1 MKRAVALISA
11 AVRRWPWWTVAS
23 VLLITVVLGSYA
35 GNSKIASGQEGFAPD
50 TPELAAS
57 EQIQQLFS
65 TGSNEQVIQIILSG
79 SDVISA
85 DGVRTVAAIESAIR
99 SSDGAPYISDR
110 SDRAGIVS
118 YLGGVLQAAQMQGMP
133 LDSLTDEQVK
143 QLYRLSLQQ
152 AQGGQ
157 ADYLKALASSN
168 GDLEAATAPAGLV
181 VVFLDTS
188 TLPTTGDDFTAVVE
202 TEQGI
207 ATAAEQ
213 QSSDTV
219 NVQSFSMLLLFGDDF
234 DFSKEV
240 GRLFIGAFLIILLI
254 LGYVYYVRPRG
265 GRSRWSG
272 LRRTAAD
279 VALTLAV
286 IMTAIVWMQGFAVL
300 LGPDHLGVIGAL
312 NEITQIIPIL
322 LIGLGVDYAIHLTGR
337 YREELAGGK
346 SVADASIRSIGTV
359 GVALI
364 LATLT
369 TAVGFLTNLISPIPG
384 LKDFGIL
391 TSVGIVSAFVL
402 MLTLLPA
409 VRLLLDRR
417 AERHGR
423 LYVGSFVAGT
433 TERAL
438 PRIAART
445 AVLAERIPVVT
456 LVVALLLGGLGAYGL
471 TQLETTFSFVDFLPQ
486 DSPSVKAFQTVEEQ
500 FAGGF
505 GESTNVLIEGDVATP
520 EAYGAMQA
528 AWAQLGDTP
537 DVTSFGG
544 FAAAESPVG
553 VVANLARSGDQKFLQ
568 AAGAAGLGQDLAVGP
583 GANVPGIYEAAL
595 AAAPEEMGRVLHKDP
610 AGSFTAAQFVIQTGA
625 GEQRAVELADNLKED
640 FAPVTDAGLSAI
652 PTSTSIISSVIVNKL
667 SSSQVRSL
675 FVAILVAMLLLIVNF
690 WFETRR
696 PFLGVITIAPVALVV
711 LWTFG
716 MMAVFGISFNPV
728 TATLSAMAIGI
739 GVPFT
744 IHVTHRFEEDRVRYD
759 DQEEAI
765 RSTARHTGAALVGS
779 AFTTMAGFGIL
790 MTSSL
795 KPMQQMG
802 QVTVFALG
810 AALVASVLV
819 LPSMLALWDTW
830 HRKRHDTTFDRERL
844 RAHGYIED

>member
-1 MKRAVALISA
+1 VKRVVTIISA
-11 AVRRWPWWTVAS
+11 AVRRWPWWTVAV
-23 VLLITVVLGSYA
+23 VLLVTVVLASYA
-35 GNSKIASGQEGFAPD
+35 SKSEVATGQEGFAPD
-50 TPELAAS
+50 SPEIAAS
-57 EQIQQLFS
+57 NEIQQLFS
-65 TGSNEQVIQIILSG
+65 TGSSEQVMQIILSG
-79 SDVISA
+79 DDVISA
-85 DGVRTVAAIESAIR
+85 KGVQTVAAIESAIR
-99 SSDGAPYISDR
+99 SGESASYVSDR
-110 SDRAGIVS
+110 SDRSGIVS
-118 YLGGVLQAAQMQGMP
+118 YLGGVLQVASMQGIP
-133 LDSLTDEQVK
+133 LESLTDDQVK
-143 QLYRLSLQQ
+143 QFYELSLQQ
-152 AQGGQ
+152 AEAGQ
-157 ADYLKALASSN
+157 ADYLKALASSK
-168 GDLEAATAPAGLV
+168 GSLDEAIAPAGLV

-188 TLPTTGDDFTAVVE
+188 TLPDTGDDFTAVVDI
-202 TEQGI
+202 EQGI
-207 ATAAEQ
+207 ATAVKQ
-213 QSSDTV
+213 QSSDTI
-219 NVQSFSMLLLFGDDF
+219 NVQTFSMLLLFGDDF

-240 GRLFIGAFLIILLI
+240 GRLFISAFLIILLI
-254 LGYVYYVRPRG
+254 LGYVYFVRPG
-265 GRSRWSG
+265 EGRSALSG
-272 LRRTAAD
+272 IRRTAAD
-279 VALTLAV
+279 VVLTLVV

-300 LGPDHLGVIGAL
+300 LGPDHLGVIGKM

-322 LIGLGVDYAIHLTGR
+322 LIGLGVDYAIHFIGR
-337 YREELAGGK
+337 YREEIGLGRT
-346 SVADASIRSIGTV
+346 VADASTRTIGTV

-391 TSVGIVSAFVL
+391 TSVGIVAAFVL
-402 MLTLLPA
+402 MLTMLPA

-417 AERHGR
+417 AERNGR
-423 LYVGSFVAGT
+423 LHLESFIAGSAD
-433 TERAL
+433 RAL
-438 PRIAART
+438 PRIAEKT
-445 AVLAERIPVVT
+445 AVLAERIPVIT
-456 LVVALLLGGLGAYGL
+456 LIVALLLGGLGAYGF
-471 TQLETTFSFVDFLPQ
+471 TQLKTTFSFIDFLPA
-486 DSPSVKAFQTVEEQ
+486 DSPSVLAFKTVEEQ

-520 EAYGAMQA
+520 PAYQSMQA
-528 AWAQLGDTP
+528 AWSRLGDTA

-544 FAAAESPVG
+544 FAAAESPLG
-553 VVANLARSGDQKFLQ
+553 VIANLAQGGDQTFLQ
-568 AAGAAGLGQDLAVGP
+568 AAGAAGLESDLTVGP
-583 GANVPGIYEAAL
+583 GSDIPAIFDAAMS
-595 AAAPEEMGRVLHKDP
+595 ASPEEMGRVLHKDG
-610 AGSFTAAQFVIQTGA
+610 AGSYTAAQFVIQTGA
-625 GEQRAVELADNLKED
+625 GEERAAQLATNIRED
-640 FAPVTDAGLSAI
+640 FTPVTDAGLTAI
-652 PTSTSIISSVIVNKL
+652 PTSTSIISAVIINKL

-675 FVAILVAMLLLIVNF
+675 FIAILVAMLILIVNF

-716 MMAVFGISFNPV
+716 MMALFGISFNPV

-744 IHVTHRFEEDRVRYD
+744 IHVTHRFEEDRIRYD

-765 RSTARHTGAALVGS
+765 RSTARHTGAALAGS

-844 RAHGYIED
+844 AAHGYIKE